1 LGEYRA
7 VDQSKLEALDNPRL
21 TDRVAQVQVEAKQS
35 ALAKAAVLPLIM
47 FVCYLGLWLYF
58 RMNGGYKAEELPTT
72 TDAPP
77 TDSRPV

>member
-1 LGEYRA
+1 M
-7 VDQSKLEALDNPRL
+7 
-21 TDRVAQVQVEAKQS
+21 EAKQS